1 MKSAS
6 VDVAIVGAGLA
17 GLSAAEALSDAGRSI
32 IVLEADER
40 VGGRTL
46 NYDLG
51 DGKVV
56 EVGGQWVGPT
66 QRHLIDLANRLAV
79 DTYPTYTTGKSV
91 AMLNGGRSIYRH
103 VPRLSPFGLVE
114 SGLTLARL
122 DRLARRVDIEY
133 PWSDRRG
140 LDELTMATWMHRHVH
155 TRVPRA
161 MLELLIENVFACAP
175 ADVSVLHVL
184 TCVQSARGLGPM
196 IRTRGGAEDARFV
209 GGSQLLSLRLA
220 ERLGPGTVILS
231 SPVRAIRHSSDRV
244 EVETDHL
251 VFTAGHAIVTVPPAL
266 AGRIAYDPLLPS
278 SRDQL
283 TQRTPMGSIIK
294 CLAIY
299 DEPFWRG
306 DGFNGRAVSDRLAVH
321 ATFDNSPPD
330 ASPGIMLGFLAAGNA
345 ALAGASRRV
354 RTPPRCLEFS
364 RSVLRSTRRPP
375 VPLPRDGLVGPRVDP
390 RVLCGPLPPRH
401 LDGVRGSSSRAR
413 WETALGRH
421 GIGHELDRL
430 HGRRRAIRPPS
441 RGRGP
446 RPILIRPMI
455 RWPDT
460 EGRSWTQP
468 VSHVHAEGDHRD
480 ARWPAR
486 SHLDGTR
493 LQRRATARKALR
505 VALSHRAFR
514 AIRGPRPSAS

>member
-155 TRVPRA
+155 TRVARA

-244 EVETDHL
+244 EVKTDHL

-266 AGRIAYDPLLPS
+266 ASRIAYDPLLPS

-345 ALAGASRRV
+345 RLLARVDESERRHA
-354 RTPPRCLEFS
+354 
-364 RSVLRSTRRPP
+364 VLSS
-375 VPLPRDGLVGPRVDP
+375 LAAFFGPRAARPCHYLEMDWSAQEWT
-390 RVLCGPLPPRH
+390 RGCYAAHFPPGIWTGYGEALREPVGRLH
-401 LDGVRGSSSRAR
+401 WAGTESATSWIGYMDGAVQSGLRAAA
-413 WETALGRH
+413 EV
-421 GIGHELDRL
+421 LDR
-430 HGRRRAIRPPS
+430 S
-441 RGRGP
+441 
-446 RPILIRPMI
+446 
-455 RWPDT
+455 
-460 EGRSWTQP
+460 
-468 VSHVHAEGDHRD
+468 
-480 ARWPAR
+480 
-486 SHLDGTR
+486 
-493 LQRRATARKALR
+493 
-505 VALSHRAFR
+505 
-514 AIRGPRPSAS
+514 

>member
-1 MKSAS
+1 MKNVT

-17 GLSAAEALSDAGRSI
+17 GLAAANTLREAGRSV

-66 QRHLIDLANRLAV
+66 QEHLLDLAGRLNV
-79 DTYPTYTTGKSV
+79 DTYPTYTTGRSV
-91 AMLNGGRSIYRH
+91 AMLNGGRSAYRH

-122 DRLARRVDIEY
+122 DRLARRIDVEL

-140 LDELTMATWMHRHVH
+140 LDELTMASWMHRHVH
-155 TRVPRA
+155 TRVART

-220 ERLGPGTVILS
+220 ERLGRETVVLR
-231 SPVRAIRHSSDRV
+231 SPVRTISQSSDRV
-244 EVETDHL
+244 HVMANGLD
-251 VFTAGHAIVTVPPAL
+251 VTAGNAIVTVPPAL
-266 AGRIAYDPLLPS
+266 AGRIGYDPPLS
-278 SRDQL
+278 ASRDQL
-283 TQRTPMGSIIK
+283 TQRTPMGSMIK

-299 DEPFWRG
+299 DEPFWRR
-306 DGFNGRAVSDRLAVH
+306 DGYNGQAVADQLAVH

-330 ASPGIMLGFLAAGNA
+330 GSPGILLGFLAAGNA
-345 ALAGASRRV
+345 RSLARVAESERRHA
-354 RTPPRCLEFS
+354 
-364 RSVLRSTRRPP
+364 VLSSLTAFF
-375 VPLPRDGLVGPRVDP
+375 GPRAA
-390 RVLCGPLPPRH
+390 RPRH
-401 LDGVRGSSSRAR
+401 YVEMDWSAQEWTRGCYSAHFAPGVWTGYGEAVRAPV
-413 WETALGRH
+413 G
-421 GIGHELDRL
+421 RL
-430 HGRRRAIRPPS
+430 HWAGTESATTWIGYMDGAVQSGLRAAAEV
-441 RGRGP
+441 
-446 RPILIRPMI
+446 L
-455 RWPDT
+455 D
-460 EGRSWTQP
+460 
-468 VSHVHAEGDHRD
+468 HA
-480 ARWPAR
+480 
-486 SHLDGTR
+486 
-493 LQRRATARKALR
+493 
-505 VALSHRAFR
+505 
-514 AIRGPRPSAS
+514 